1 MKTSEFV
8 ASARD
13 EIYQG
18 WTKNSYRNDQGVCI
32 LGALDRVAMHNLH
45 IDVEETV
52 KARAKAEAEI
62 KKMAKELFPDVWDG
76 DIPALNDRYDTTKED
91 VLALLDKTTIGLEE
105 KGE

>member
-32 LGALDRVAMHNLH
+32 LGALDRVALHNLH
-45 IDVEETV
+45 LDTEETV

-62 KKMAKELFPDVWDG
+62 KKMAEELFPDIWSG
-76 DIPALNDRYDTTKED
+76 DIPALNDNWSTTKDD
-91 VLALLDKTTIGLEE
+91 VLNLLDKTTIGLEE
-105 KGE
+105 RGE